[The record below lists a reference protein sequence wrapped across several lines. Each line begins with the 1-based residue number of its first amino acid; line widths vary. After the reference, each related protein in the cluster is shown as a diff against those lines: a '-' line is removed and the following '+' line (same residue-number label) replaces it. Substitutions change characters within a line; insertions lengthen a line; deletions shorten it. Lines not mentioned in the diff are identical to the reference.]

1 MSFESSHFGGFM
13 NSKNEKKP
21 LDLLRQLGLIAAIAC
36 TAGAVIGSGIFRKPG
51 LMASQ
56 LGSPELL
63 VLVWIVAGVMSLL
76 GALSIGEVSGMFP
89 DAGGQY
95 VYFNKSYNPFIG
107 FLYGW
112 ACFAIIQSGS
122 IASIAYVFSDSLG
135 YFFTFQR
142 LSAGLEAFAI
152 HIPMLGDITPFKFFG
167 LKMTTI
173 GLLALLTFINYLGVK
188 FGGAVQ
194 VAFTALKIF
203 AIGVIVVFAFTLG
216 HGNIAN
222 FTQSPLAAA
231 NTPFTSVFFLF
242 IAAMAGA
249 FWAYDGWINVTFVAG
264 EIKDARRNVAKA
276 MSIGMIISIVIY
288 ILINLA
294 YIYVIPIE
302 TMGARYKAAETAGQ
316 SYLVATDVAGSI
328 WGNLGGSL
336 IAVAIMIS
344 TFGAANGIL
353 MMSAR
358 VPFAMARES
367 HFFKSLGV
375 VHPKFRTP
383 GAALV
388 AQGIWASILVL
399 SGTFDQLTDMLI
411 FVSWIFY
418 AAAAYSVIILRKKM
432 PDAPRP
438 YRVWG
443 YPFTPILFVFFS
455 AVYVVFTLY
464 NDITAFSKG
473 EVPLINSVMG
483 VLLVAIGIPG
493 YLYWNW
499 EKRHAPH
506 ASSCSTINEDSD

>member
-1 MSFESSHFGGFM
+1 MSI
-13 NSKNEKKP
+13 KIEKRQ
-21 LDLLRQLGLIAAIAC
+21 LDLLRELGLLTAIAC
-36 TAGAVIGSGIFRKPG
+36 TIGAVIGSGIFRKPG
-51 LMASQ
+51 LMATQ

-76 GALSIGEVSGMFP
+76 GALSIGEVAGMFP

-95 VYFNKSYNPFIG
+95 VYFNKSYNNFVG

-135 YFFTFQR
+135 YFFTFPR
-142 LSAGLEAFAI
+142 LSPGLEAFAV
-152 HIPMLGDITPFKFFG
+152 HIPLLGDITPFKFFG
-167 LKMTTI
+167 LKMSTI
-173 GLLALLTFINYLGVK
+173 GLLAFLTFINYLGVK

-194 VAFTALKIF
+194 VTFTMLKIV
-203 AIGVIVVFAFTLG
+203 AIGVIVIFAFTMG

-222 FTQSPLAAA
+222 LTQSTPSVA
-231 NTPFTSVFFLF
+231 NTPYTSVFFLF

-249 FWAYDGWINVTFVAG
+249 FWAYDGWINVTFIAG
-264 EIKDARRNVAKA
+264 EIKNARRNVAKA
-276 MSIGMIISIVIY
+276 MTIGLIISIVIY

-302 TMGARYKAAETAGQ
+302 TMAERYKAAEAAGQ
-316 SYLVATDVAGSI
+316 SYLVATDVAGSFG
-328 WGNLGGSL
+328 GNFGGSL

-358 VPFAMARES
+358 VPFAMAREKL
-367 HFFKSLGV
+367 FFHRLGD

-418 AAAAYSVIILRKKM
+418 AAAAYSVILLRKKM

-443 YPFTPILFVFFS
+443 YPYVPILFVVFS
-455 AVYVVFTLY
+455 AIYVAFTLY
-464 NDITAFSKG
+464 NDISAFNNG
-473 EVPLINSVMG
+473 QTPLINSVMG

-493 YLYWNW
+493 YLFWN
-499 EKRHAPH
+499 KKIRSARG
-506 ASSCSTINEDSD
+506 A

>member
-1 MSFESSHFGGFM
+1 MSI
-13 NSKNEKKP
+13 KIEKRQ
-21 LDLLRQLGLIAAIAC
+21 LDLLRELGLLTAIAC
-36 TAGAVIGSGIFRKPG
+36 TIGAVIGSGIFRKPG
-51 LMASQ
+51 LMATQ

-76 GALSIGEVSGMFP
+76 GALSIGEVAGMFP

-95 VYFNKSYNPFIG
+95 VYFNKSYNNFVG

-135 YFFTFQR
+135 YFFTFPR
-142 LSAGLEAFAI
+142 LSPGLEAFAV
-152 HIPMLGDITPFKFFG
+152 HIPLLGDITPFKFFG
-167 LKMTTI
+167 LKMSTI
-173 GLLALLTFINYLGVK
+173 GLLAFLTFINYLGVK

-194 VAFTALKIF
+194 VTFTMLKIV
-203 AIGVIVVFAFTLG
+203 AIGVIVIFAFTMG

-222 FTQSPLAAA
+222 LTQSTPSVA
-231 NTPFTSVFFLF
+231 NTPYTSVFFLF

-249 FWAYDGWINVTFVAG
+249 FWAYDGWINVTFIAG
-264 EIKDARRNVAKA
+264 EIKNARRNVAKA
-276 MSIGMIISIVIY
+276 MTIGLIISIVIY

-302 TMGARYKAAETAGQ
+302 TMAERYKAAEAAGQ
-316 SYLVATDVAGSI
+316 SYLVATDVAGSFG
-328 WGNLGGSL
+328 GNFGGSL

-358 VPFAMARES
+358 VPFAMAREKL
-367 HFFKSLGV
+367 FFNRLGD

-418 AAAAYSVIILRKKM
+418 AAAAYSVILLRKKM

-443 YPFTPILFVFFS
+443 YPYVPILFVVFS
-455 AVYVVFTLY
+455 AIYVAFTLY
-464 NDITAFSKG
+464 NDISAFNNG
-473 EVPLINSVMG
+473 QTPLINSVMG

-493 YLYWNW
+493 YLFWN
-499 EKRHAPH
+499 KKIRSARG
-506 ASSCSTINEDSD
+506 A

>member
-1 MSFESSHFGGFM
+1 MSI
-13 NSKNEKKP
+13 KIEKRQ
-21 LDLLRQLGLIAAIAC
+21 LDLLRELGLLTAIAC
-36 TAGAVIGSGIFRKPG
+36 TIGAVIGSGIFRKPG
-51 LMASQ
+51 LMATQ

-76 GALSIGEVSGMFP
+76 GALSIGEVAGMFP

-95 VYFNKSYNPFIG
+95 VYFNKSYNNFVG

-135 YFFTFQR
+135 YFFTFPR
-142 LSAGLEAFAI
+142 LSPGLEAFAV
-152 HIPMLGDITPFKFFG
+152 HIPLLGDITPFKFFG
-167 LKMTTI
+167 LKMSTI
-173 GLLALLTFINYLGVK
+173 GLLAFLTFINYLGVK

-194 VAFTALKIF
+194 VTFTMLKIV
-203 AIGVIVVFAFTLG
+203 AIGVIVIFAFTMG

-222 FTQSPLAAA
+222 LTQSSPAVA
-231 NTPFTSVFFLF
+231 NTPYTSVFFLF

-249 FWAYDGWINVTFVAG
+249 FWAYDGWINVTFIAG
-264 EIKDARRNVAKA
+264 EIKNARRNVAKA
-276 MSIGMIISIVIY
+276 MTIGLIISIVIY

-302 TMGARYKAAETAGQ
+302 TMAERYKAAEAAGQ
-316 SYLVATDVAGSI
+316 SYLVATDVAGSFG
-328 WGNLGGSL
+328 GNFGGSL

-358 VPFAMARES
+358 VPFAMAREKL
-367 HFFKSLGV
+367 FFNRLGD

-388 AQGIWASILVL
+388 AQGVWASILVL

-418 AAAAYSVIILRKKM
+418 AAAAYSVILLR
-432 PDAPRP
+432 
-438 YRVWG
+438 
-443 YPFTPILFVFFS
+443 
-455 AVYVVFTLY
+455 
-464 NDITAFSKG
+464 
-473 EVPLINSVMG
+473 
-483 VLLVAIGIPG
+483 
-493 YLYWNW
+493 
-499 EKRHAPH
+499 
-506 ASSCSTINEDSD
+506 

>member
-1 MSFESSHFGGFM
+1 MSI
-13 NSKNEKKP
+13 KIEKRQ
-21 LDLLRQLGLIAAIAC
+21 LDLLRELGLLTAIAC
-36 TAGAVIGSGIFRKPG
+36 TIGAVIGSGIFRKPG
-51 LMASQ
+51 LMATQ

-76 GALSIGEVSGMFP
+76 GALSIGEVAGMFP

-95 VYFNKSYNPFIG
+95 VYFNKSYNNFVG

-135 YFFTFQR
+135 YFFTFPR
-142 LSAGLEAFAI
+142 LSPGLEAFAV
-152 HIPMLGDITPFKFFG
+152 HIPLLGDITPFKFFG
-167 LKMTTI
+167 LKMSTI
-173 GLLALLTFINYLGVK
+173 GLLAFLTFINYLGVK

-194 VAFTALKIF
+194 VTFTMLKIV
-203 AIGVIVVFAFTLG
+203 AIGVIVIFAFTMG

-222 FTQSPLAAA
+222 LTQSTSSVA
-231 NTPFTSVFFLF
+231 NTPYISVFFLF

-249 FWAYDGWINVTFVAG
+249 FWAYDGWINVTFIAG
-264 EIKDARRNVAKA
+264 EIKNARRNVAKA
-276 MSIGMIISIVIY
+276 MTIGLIISIVIY

-302 TMGARYKAAETAGQ
+302 TMAERYKAAEAAGQ
-316 SYLVATDVAGSI
+316 SYLVATDVAGSFG
-328 WGNLGGSL
+328 GNFGGSL

-358 VPFAMARES
+358 VPFAMAREKL
-367 HFFKSLGV
+367 FFNRLGD

-418 AAAAYSVIILRKKM
+418 AAAAYSVILLRKKM

-443 YPFTPILFVFFS
+443 YPYVPILFVVFS
-455 AVYVVFTLY
+455 AIYVAFTLY
-464 NDITAFSKG
+464 NDISAFNNG
-473 EVPLINSVMG
+473 QTPLINSVMG

-493 YLYWNW
+493 YLFWN
-499 EKRHAPH
+499 KKIRSARG
-506 ASSCSTINEDSD
+506 A

>member
-1 MSFESSHFGGFM
+1 M
-13 NSKNEKKP
+13 NSTNEKKP

-135 YFFTFQR
+135 YFFTFPR

-167 LKMTTI
+167 LKMSTI
-173 GLLALLTFINYLGVK
+173 ALLAFLTFINYLGVK
-188 FGGAVQ
+188 LGGEVQ
-194 VAFTALKIF
+194 VVVTTMKIF
-203 AIGVIVVFAFTLG
+203 AIGVIVAFAFTLG
-216 HGNIAN
+216 HGNVAN
-222 FTQSPLAAA
+222 WTQS
-231 NTPFTSVFFLF
+231 TPAFASASSASVFFLF

-264 EIKDARRNVAKA
+264 EIKDARKNVAKA

-302 TMGARYKAAETAGQ
+302 TMAARYKAAEAAGQ
-316 SYLVATDVAGSI
+316 SYLVATDVAGSF
-328 WGNLGGSL
+328 WGNWGGSL

-358 VPFAMARES
+358 VPFAMARER

-418 AAAAYSVIILRKKM
+418 AAAAYSVIVLRKKM

-443 YPFTPILFVFFS
+443 YPIVPILFVLFS
-455 AVYVVFTLY
+455 VVYVVFTLY
-464 NDITAFSKG
+464 NDITAFNKG
-473 EVPLINSVMG
+473 EAPLINSVMG

-493 YLYWNW
+493 YLYWNH
-499 EKRHAPH
+499 KKKHPH
-506 ASSCSTINEDSD
+506 AGTRRVHPISSTATEDNH